1 MAKTGIKRKLKRKWG
16 LSYFLIMMIP
26 FVLFVVFA
34 VTSVSVV
41 RSTVHK
47 ANRAVLTSVE
57 NELNSAFKQV
67 DSLCEEVLL
76 SSSFRTLRT
85 ISFLSDLDRY
95 TLYSKTTELR
105 HMLSSRNYLTEC
117 YLYSPSRNCFFSS
130 LYYGRL
136 EDLHSDGMYDFM
148 ISKEQNADFFG
159 GYRDYSDIKDLS
171 EQIPGNSSWILV
183 LRPLSFIR
191 TDNIGDFCMAVLIN
205 VSELIPEGMDQDFN
219 LLIYDDDMGKV
230 LFSYRDDPELD
241 FVTNNIK
248 SIQQG
253 SAMSIN
259 GYMVISSASSMRGIR
274 YIVMVNEGEY
284 FKDLT
289 NIIRTVLILLM
300 LAVILST
307 IAIYR
312 LVRRHWNSFSD
323 AVEQSGTDI
332 ETIDSAQNQYQ
343 PFVTSVS
350 KLKKENRSHVI
361 ARIVFNEDPSIS
373 DSVMEDIGIHVVSD
387 SYCILLAEI
396 PEGHDVGIEAEFSKN
411 GFLCIPFQSE
421 YSVSMILNADPSKLN
436 DAGRLLEERDDL
448 SYHAVSKAVSH
459 VNEIHNAYI
468 QASNMM
474 DYRRS
479 VFMASAGGEGYAIY
493 SSAVAE
499 IERNYNDPQLN
510 VSLVADR
517 LGVSIAY
524 LSRCFKKNGTENIS
538 DYLTNYRIAK
548 AKELLSLTGSEE
560 VSVNEVSIRC
570 GFGSLRTF
578 MRVFKAS
585 EGITPGQFRQSLGK
599 EE

>member
-1 MAKTGIKRKLKRKWG
+1 MAKTGIKRKLKRTWG

-26 FVLFVVFA
+26 FVLFVIFA

-41 RSTVHK
+41 RSSVHK
-47 ANRAVLTSVE
+47 ANRAILTSVE

-76 SSSFRTLRT
+76 SDSFKTLRA
-85 ISFLSDLDRY
+85 INSLSDLDKY

-105 HMLSSRNYLTEC
+105 HMLSSRNYLSEC
-117 YLYSPSRNCFFSS
+117 YLFSPSGNCFFSS

-136 EDLHSDGMYDFM
+136 EDLRSDGIFNLM
-148 ISKEQNADFFG
+148 ISKEQNVEFFG
-159 GYRDYSDIKDLS
+159 GYISYTDIKDLS
-171 EQIPGNSSWILV
+171 QPYENSSWILV
-183 LRPLSFIR
+183 LRPLSFIKSE
-191 TDNIGDFCMAVLIN
+191 NIGDYCMAVLIN
-205 VSELIPEGMDQDFN
+205 VSALIPEGMNQGFN
-219 LLIYDDDMGKV
+219 LIIYDDDLDQVM
-230 LFSYRDDPELD
+230 FSYHKNSDLD
-241 FVTNNIK
+241 FVTQNISKLK
-248 SIQQG
+248 SG

-259 GYMVISSASSMRGIR
+259 GNMVLSSDSAMRGIR
-274 YIVMVNEGEY
+274 YIVMVNENEY
-284 FKDLT
+284 FKDL
-289 NIIRTVLILLM
+289 NNVIRTVLVLLI

-312 LVRRHWNSFSD
+312 LVGKHWSSFSN

-332 ETIDSAQNQYQ
+332 DTLEPVQSPYQ

-361 ARIVFNEDPSIS
+361 ARIVFNEDPSLN
-373 DSVMEDIGIHVVSD
+373 DSVMEDIGIHIISD
-387 SYCILLAEI
+387 SYCILLAETSDDKNQ
-396 PEGHDVGIEAEFSKN
+396 EIEEELSKN
-411 GFLCIPFQSE
+411 GFLCIPFKSE
-421 YSVSMILNADPSKLN
+421 YSVSMILNADSSKLS

-474 DYRRS
+474 DYRKS

-493 SSAVAE
+493 SSAVSE

-538 DYLTNYRIAK
+538 DYLTDYRIAK

-560 VSVNEVSIRC
+560 VSVNEVSVRC